1 MSISRRGFIGG
12 AGAGA
17 VASVAVGSKAARAGG
32 GADRFM
38 GHPGS
43 MGLLH
48 DTTLCVGCRSCELAC
63 TKVNSKPKPAGP
75 LHDKSIFSKL
85 RRVTDKLYTVVNRYV
100 KAAGKKPA
108 VYRKH
113 QCMHCQE
120 PCCASVCFVK
130 AFTKTPEGPVLYDPS
145 VCVGCRYCVNVCPY
159 YALGYEYDNA
169 FNPTVQR
176 CTMCYTRIKKGEEPG
191 CAQACPMGAI
201 VYGKREDLLKLARQ
215 RIAKFPDRYVDQV
228 FGEHEYGGTSW
239 LTIAGVTFDKLGLPV
254 NASHKPL
261 PELTAG
267 FLSIVPLV
275 ITIYPGLL
283 LGFHAW
289 TKRKERLAEQ
299 ERLAAAAEAKAAA
312 EAAGATKAAQQK
324 KLADSR
330 HAKAVDL
337 AVKKA
342 LAQAAKERE
351 AESDAAKKEDTP

>member
-1 MSISRRGFIGG
+1 MSISRRGFLG
-12 AGAGA
+12 GAGA
-17 VASVAVGSKAARAGG
+17 VAGVAAGSSVAHAGG
-32 GADRFM
+32 GMDKFM
-38 GHPGS
+38 GYPDAV
-43 MGLLH
+43 GLLH

-63 TKVNSKPKPAGP
+63 TKVNGKPKPSGP
-75 LHDKSIFSKL
+75 LHDKSIFGKL

-100 KAAGKKPA
+100 KAKGRKPA

-113 QCMHCQE
+113 QCMHCSE

-176 CTMCYTRIKKGEEPG
+176 CTMCYDRIKKGQQPG
-191 CAQACPMGAI
+191 CAEACPMGAI
-201 VYGKREDLLKLARQ
+201 TFGKRKDLITLARE
-215 RIAKFPDRYVDQV
+215 RIAKYPDRYVDHV

-239 LTIAGVTFDKLGLPV
+239 LTIAGVSFDKLGLPI

-267 FLSIVPLV
+267 FLSVVPLV

-283 LGFHAW
+283 LGFYAW

-299 ERLAAAAEAKAAA
+299 DKVNAAAEAKAAA
-312 EAAGATKAAQQK
+312 EQEAATKADNQK
-324 KLADSR
+324 KIAETR
-330 HAKAVDL
+330 QKKAVDM

-342 LAQAAKERE
+342 LAQAAKEAE
-351 AESDAAKKEDTP
+351 ASKAAPKEDSK